1 MTMNRNTLLIVD
13 DMEVNRA
20 ILRNLFAKDFN
31 ILEAQNGE
39 QGLMLLNQCCDRIAA
54 VLLDIVMPVKDGYQM
69 MAEMKSSGL
78 LQTVP
83 VIVITSEEAPED
95 EVRAF
100 DSGATDIILRPFEAC
115 TVKRRVQNVIE
126 LNEHRQHQEDII
138 REQAVT
144 LRNSTDALTD
154 VLSSVIEHRSVETGQ
169 HVLRIRLFIRALL
182 EDVMRSYPEYDLDER
197 KIEVIARAA
206 TLHDIGKIAIPDA
219 ILNKPGPLTPEEM
232 EIMKTHPAKG
242 CEILNDLGRMHDKE
256 YLQYAYNICRYHHE
270 RWDGSG
276 YPEGL
281 AMNNIPICAQAAGIA
296 DVYDALTTDRV
307 YKKAYSPETASNMLL
322 NGQCG
327 IFAPRLLECFKKIR
341 EIFARIANEYADGHS
356 PQIHFSK
363 NHDPGINEPSFEI
376 NTLEFGQMKYFAMLR
391 YENSTV
397 MEVDMNSGV
406 YHLVYKQNNDFDKLN
421 PVGLF
426 EASYLAFLQEAVH
439 PDDRDLIQPVGYLE
453 EFLKSGVMKKSRKYR
468 VYHCTT
474 GEYIW
479 YEVTI
484 LRIYADIPNQ
494 HKILVVWRM
503 CDKNAASPRK
513 ASNIACPVMD
523 NSLLGIQKCLN
534 DRWFTVIDINDGFTA
549 LLGYTRAEME
559 QVFHN
564 RFTEIIYPEDR
575 EKVIREVR
583 EQQNKGNTYEIEY
596 RVVTKDGKVLW
607 ILDKSQL
614 YTDESGMDYISCMLI
629 DITTEK
635 KEQEKLR
642 LALERH
648 RIILDQ
654 SNDVIFELDM
664 ASNKLYY
671 SRNWVKKFGYDPI
684 TDEINLRIP
693 QSSHILPEDVQVFVH
708 LLNRV
713 SEGAP
718 YVEAELRIANAE
730 GRYIWCRIRATTQ
743 FDQDGQPVKAVG
755 VILDIDREKR
765 RTQNLIEKA
774 DRDGLT
780 NLLNKEAAYR
790 RIRSMLEDSQSAGA
804 GAMLLIDLDNFKAVN
819 DTYGHM
825 FGDAVLIEAAD
836 QLQRQFRS
844 EDIVA
849 RIGGDEFQVF
859 INHIPSRDLLIRRAE
874 KLVGVMQ
881 TMLQDTQRDVSLSCS
896 VGLACY
902 PHDASNYQDLFN
914 CCDRALYMAK
924 LLGKNQFA
932 FYNEDTSNR
941 VAEAAM
947 QRSSMKRTRIE
958 SNESGDYEVAKL
970 GEQAFQILYKTSE
983 MEKTLP
989 FVLKIWGQKLGVS
1002 RVSLFEGAG
1011 NGRTCSNT
1019 FEWCNEGISSQ
1030 KENFQCIPYEEM
1042 DVCRESFDSKGVF
1055 YCADTSVL
1063 LKEQRRLLIP
1073 PDVRSML
1080 QCALYNDGKFAGMVG
1095 FHDCSGRMWVQN
1107 EIDALILFSELLS
1120 TFLFKWREK
1129 ERASQAKKGCPAEPC
1144 RR

>member
-20 ILRNLFAKDFN
+20 VLRNLFIKDFN
-31 ILEAQNGE
+31 ILEAHNGE
-39 QGLMLLNQCCDRIAA
+39 QGLMLLNQCRDRIAA

-69 MAEMKSSGL
+69 MTEMKSSGL
-78 LQTVP
+78 LNMAP
-83 VIVITSEEAPED
+83 VIVITSEDAPEE

-126 LNEHRQHQEDII
+126 LNEYRQHQEDII
-138 REQAVT
+138 QEQAAI
-144 LRNSTDALTD
+144 LRDSTDALTD

-169 HVLRIRLFIRALL
+169 HALRIRLFIRALL

-197 KIEVIARAA
+197 KIEVISRAA

-232 EIMKTHPAKG
+232 EIMKTHPMKG

-296 DVYDALTTDRV
+296 DAYDALTTDRV

-341 EIFARIANEYADGHS
+341 EIFASIADEYADGHA

-363 NHDPGINEPSFEI
+363 NHDTGINEPSFEI

-406 YHLVYKQNNDFDKLN
+406 YHLVYKQNNDFDKLS
-421 PVGLF
+421 PVGQF
-426 EASYLAFLQEAVH
+426 EASYLVFLQEAVH
-439 PDDRDLIQPVGYLE
+439 PDDRNLIQPIGYLE
-453 EFLKSGVMKKSRKYR
+453 EFLKSGAMKKSRKYR
-468 VYHCTT
+468 MYHCST
-474 GEYIW
+474 GDYIW

-494 HKILVVWRM
+494 HKILVVWRL
-503 CDKNAASPRK
+503 CEKNTASPKK
-513 ASNIACPVMD
+513 ASTSTCAVMD
-523 NSLLGIQKCLN
+523 SSLIGMQKCQN
-534 DRWFTVIDINDGFTA
+534 DRWFTIIDINDGFTT
-549 LLGYTRAEME
+549 LLGYTRAEIE

-564 RFTEIIYPEDR
+564 RFVEMIHPEDR
-575 EKVIREVR
+575 EKAIREAR
-583 EQQNKGNTYEIEY
+583 EQQSKGNTFEIEY
-596 RVVTKDGKVLW
+596 RVATKDGKVLW

-614 YTDESGMDYISCMLI
+614 HTDDSGIDYISCVLI

-635 KEQEKLR
+635 QEQEKLR

-648 RIILDQ
+648 RIILNQ
-654 SNDVIFELDM
+654 SNDVIFEWDIT
-664 ASNKLYY
+664 ANKLYY
-671 SRNWVKKFGYDPI
+671 SRNWVKKFGYSPI
-684 TDEINLRIP
+684 TDDIELRIP
-693 QSSHILPEDVQVFVH
+693 QSSHILPEDVPTFVH
-708 LLNRV
+708 LMNSV

-718 YVEAELRIANAE
+718 YGEAELRIANAE

-743 FDQDGQPVKAVG
+743 FDQEGKPVKAVG
-755 VILDIDREKR
+755 VILDIDREMR

-790 RIRSMLEDSQSAGA
+790 RIRGILENRQATET
-804 GAMLLIDLDNFKAVN
+804 GAMLLIDLDDFKSVN

-836 QLQRQFRS
+836 LLQRQFRS

-849 RIGGDEFQVF
+849 RIGGDEFLVF
-859 INHIPSRDLLIRRAE
+859 MYNITSRDLLIRRAE
-874 KLVGVMQ
+874 KVVNVMQ
-881 TMLQDTQRDVSLSCS
+881 NVLQDTQRGVSLSCS
-896 VGLACY
+896 VGLTCY
-902 PHDASNYQDLFN
+902 PSDALNYQDLFN

-932 FYNEDTSNR
+932 FYDEDTANR
-941 VAEAAM
+941 VAETAT

-958 SNESGDYEVAKL
+958 SDESGDYEVAKL
-970 GEQAFQILYKTSE
+970 GEKAFRILYKTTE
-983 MEKTLP
+983 MEKALP
-989 FVLKIWGQKLGVS
+989 FVLKML
-1002 RVSLFEGAG
+1002 SL
-1011 NGRTCSNT
+1011 
-1019 FEWCNEGISSQ
+1019 IH
-1030 KENFQCIPYEEM
+1030 I
-1042 DVCRESFDSKGVF
+1042 
-1055 YCADTSVL
+1055 
-1063 LKEQRRLLIP
+1063 
-1073 PDVRSML
+1073 
-1080 QCALYNDGKFAGMVG
+1080 
-1095 FHDCSGRMWVQN
+1095 
-1107 EIDALILFSELLS
+1107 
-1120 TFLFKWREK
+1120 
-1129 ERASQAKKGCPAEPC
+1129 
-1144 RR
+1144 